1 MAHCDVV
8 FLTGVCH
15 PNSFNRAQGAYRLAS
30 IVRDAGYKAS
40 VVDGV
45 GTLTSRQIIDL
56 LETVLSNQTKL
67 FCISTTFFSNFSTS
81 LHSDSL
87 VTTNPIPYNMDQWM
101 NIIDLVKRK
110 TSAKIIV
117 GGHKT
122 NEFEQDKHIHTYIDH
137 YVYGYADNAILS
149 LLSHTTK
156 KILNSPIIES
166 DSYFNFETKYNLMDS
181 FLPGESFTVE
191 MQRGC
196 MFKCAFCAYPM
207 NGKQKGTYIKQ
218 AKIVVDELMY
228 CYEHFGSTNFILNSD
243 TFNDSIDYLEAFND
257 ELARTNVKFNFGINA
272 RLDLF
277 YNDKPLIEVCKSIG
291 VRSALF
297 GLESTNPFSL
307 KEIGKGLPFDKVV
320 ATLFACKEI
329 WKDSLRMTGSYIIG
343 LPHDTEYNINKVMD
357 FFSSDDCPLHSIE
370 FDPLYVQNP
379 QLDLNPWKSE
389 YSVNAS
395 KHGFTFDDSLLNWSN
410 DKSPYKNFKNCVS
423 KADELVASLPV
434 DRAFTIKSA
443 AYMHL
448 PNNINSNQT
457 ANEKFEIIFKFRTY
471 AELNNYYN
479 SQGLSIAQA
488 KKLTA
493 NRYYDLFLQ
502 NHRNI

>member
-1 MAHCDVV
+1 MAHYDVV

-30 IVRDAGYKAS
+30 IIRDAGYKAS

-56 LETVLSNQTKL
+56 LETVLSYQTKL

-149 LLSHTTK
+149 LLSHTNK
-156 KILNSPIIES
+156 KILNSPIIAS

-257 ELARTNVKFNFGINA
+257 ELNLILVSM
-272 RLDLF
+272 LD
-277 YNDKPLIEVCKSIG
+277 
-291 VRSALF
+291 
-297 GLESTNPFSL
+297 
-307 KEIGKGLPFDKVV
+307 
-320 ATLFACKEI
+320 
-329 WKDSLRMTGSYIIG
+329 
-343 LPHDTEYNINKVMD
+343 
-357 FFSSDDCPLHSIE
+357 
-370 FDPLYVQNP
+370 
-379 QLDLNPWKSE
+379 
-389 YSVNAS
+389 
-395 KHGFTFDDSLLNWSN
+395 
-410 DKSPYKNFKNCVS
+410 
-423 KADELVASLPV
+423 
-434 DRAFTIKSA
+434 
-443 AYMHL
+443 
-448 PNNINSNQT
+448 
-457 ANEKFEIIFKFRTY
+457 
-471 AELNNYYN
+471 
-479 SQGLSIAQA
+479 
-488 KKLTA
+488 
-493 NRYYDLFLQ
+493 
-502 NHRNI
+502 